1 MRVTPEHEKEFEK
14 AVKEDRKK
22 RCKCSIFNII
32 DTKRSGEIGH
42 SEVCD
47 EVFTTD
53 KDVYSVQNAKKR
65 KKLKIL

>member
-1 MRVTPEHEKEFEK
+1 MPITPEHEKEFEK

-32 DTKRSGEIGH
+32 NTKRSN
-42 SEVCD
+42 D
-47 EVFTTD
+47 KVFTTD
-53 KDVYSVQNAKKR
+53 KDVYSVQNVKKR